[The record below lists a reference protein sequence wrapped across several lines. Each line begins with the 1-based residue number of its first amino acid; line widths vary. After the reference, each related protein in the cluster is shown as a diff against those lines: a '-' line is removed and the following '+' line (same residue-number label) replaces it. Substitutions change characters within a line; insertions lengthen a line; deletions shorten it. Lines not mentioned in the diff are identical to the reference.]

1 MNGTYKNRKEYIDYI
16 IQEAT
21 KAFPGTDWN
30 KLRPRMISYSE
41 DDIYRIANAIERF
54 GIESVVE
61 FVKNSI

>member
-1 MNGTYKNRKEYIDYI
+1 MSEAYKNKKEYIDYI
-16 IQEAT
+16 IKEAT
-21 KAFPGTDWN
+21 QAFPETDWE

-54 GIESVVE
+54 GVESLVE